1 MNARALALALL
12 LGVPTT
18 SPAQNESAHE
28 IVSRAIRAYV
38 DLDFDLAA
46 TLLRRALSK
55 ELSDSDRVQALTY
68 LGAAEH
74 YRARPDSARAAFR
87 RLRLLAPGF
96 QLDTLVFPPEVT
108 DAFADVQLAVSDTL
122 SQPPAVAVAVPPPPP
137 PPPPAPSAPPAAK
150 PDTSGR
156 PPLRTRAP
164 RRIMAA
170 GGGIVA
176 SIRAHS
182 EGGGLPSASGTVL
195 GLAASAR
202 LGRFGLGFQYLEGS
216 LDSRDL
222 VEGAAALQFVPT
234 PWLTLH
240 AGPHV
245 RRYETSFGSG
255 AERWAWWQVGA
266 RAEAPMVGRVHGH
279 AMLWQGLGLS
289 VNVPPGSGTAR
300 GGEIGATIVMSEGS
314 PFRFGI
320 AYRFDH
326 ASVQGAS
333 RSETVNAV
341 IVTAGVR

>member
-12 LGVPTT
+12 LAVPTP

-28 IVSRAIRAYV
+28 IVSRAIRAYG

-74 YRARPDSARAAFR
+74 YRARPDSARAVFR

-108 DAFADVQLAVSDTL
+108 HAFEEVQLAVSDTL
-122 SQPPAVAVAVPPPPP
+122 SQPPAVAVRPAPPP
-137 PPPPAPSAPPAAK
+137 PPPPARSSPPAAP
-150 PDTSGR
+150 PDSSGQLPVR
-156 PPLRTRAP
+156 WYHG
-164 RRIMAA
+164 IMAA

-176 SIRAHS
+176 SVRAHS
-182 EGGGLPSASGTVL
+182 EGGLPSASGTVF

-202 LGRFGLGFQYLEGS
+202 LGRFALGFKYLEGS
-216 LDSRDL
+216 LGSRDL
-222 VEGAAALQFVPT
+222 VEGAAALRFVPR

-245 RRYETSFGSG
+245 RRYETSLGGG

-266 RAEAPMVGRVHGH
+266 RAEAPIVGRVRGH

-289 VNVPPGSGTAR
+289 VNVQPGSGTAR
-300 GGEIGATIVMSEGS
+300 GGEIGATIVTPGG

-320 AYRFDH
+320 AYSFDH

-333 RSETVNAV
+333 RSETVGAL
-341 IVTAGVR
+341 ILTAGVLTP

>member
-1 MNARALALALL
+1 MNVRALALALL
-12 LGVPTT
+12 LAVPTP

-28 IVSRAIRAYV
+28 IVSRAIRAYG

-74 YRARPDSARAAFR
+74 YRARPDSARAVFR

-108 DAFADVQLAVSDTL
+108 HAFEDVQLAVSDTL
-122 SQPPAVAVAVPPPPP
+122 SQPPAVAV
-137 PPPPAPSAPPAAK
+137 PPPPAPASAVAPR
-150 PDTSGR
+150 DTSG
-156 PPLRTRAP
+156 PPSLPARAQ
-164 RRIMAA
+164 RGVMAA

-182 EGGGLPSASGTVL
+182 EGGGLPSASGTAL

-202 LGRFGLGFQYLEGS
+202 IGRFELGFKYLEGS
-216 LDSRDL
+216 LGSRDL
-222 VEGAAALQFVPT
+222 VEGAAALRFVAT
-234 PWLTLH
+234 PWLVLH
-240 AGPHV
+240 TGPHV
-245 RRYETSFGSG
+245 RRYETSLGSG

-266 RAEAPMVGRVHGH
+266 RGEAPIVGRVRGH

-300 GGEIGATIVMSEGS
+300 GGEIGATILMPGLG
-314 PFRFGI
+314 PFRVGI
-320 AYRFDH
+320 AYSFDH

-333 RSETVNAV
+333 RSETVGAL
-341 IVTAGVR
+341 ILTAGVLTP

>member
-1 MNARALALALL
+1 MNVRVLALALL
-12 LGVPTT
+12 LAVPTT

-28 IVSRAIRAYV
+28 IVSRAIRAYG

-46 TLLRRALSK
+46 TLLRRALTE

-74 YRARPDSARAAFR
+74 YRARPDSARAVFR
-87 RLRLLAPGF
+87 RLRLLAPRF

-108 DAFADVQLAVSDTL
+108 HAFADVQLAVSDTL
-122 SQPPAVAVAVPPPPP
+122 SQPPAVAVAPPPARAA
-137 PPPPAPSAPPAAK
+137 PPPAP
-150 PDTSGR
+150 PDTSGPR
-156 PPLRTRAP
+156 PLPARAQ
-164 RRIMAA
+164 RGIMAG

-176 SIRAHS
+176 TIRAHS

-202 LGRFGLGFQYLEGS
+202 LARFELGFKYLEGS
-216 LDSRDL
+216 LGSRDL
-222 VEGAAALQFVPT
+222 VEGAAALRFVPT

-245 RRYETSFGSG
+245 RRYETSLGSG

-266 RAEAPMVGRVHGH
+266 RAEAPIVSRVRGH

-300 GGEIGATIVMSEGS
+300 GGEIGATIVMPGVG

-320 AYRFDH
+320 AYSFDH

-333 RSETVNAV
+333 RSETVSAL
-341 IVTAGVR
+341 ILTAGVLTP